1 MGIYAGSVKIRKRDN
16 TLSVTVDNIVISG
29 DQEFDMKRNPD
40 NLKRALK
47 YMKGGNKKGE
57 DFDRWVIVEI
67 VIYKRL
73 DTFPIVTCYKPY
85 IP

>member
-29 DQEFDMKRNPD
+29 DQEFDMKRNYD

-73 DTFPIVTCYKPY
+73 DTFPIVTCHKPY